1 MALYRIE
8 VFLDEN
14 YVKTMY
20 RDGDNQEDVEAA
32 IMERLE
38 ITLDVEEI
46 D

>member
-20 RDGDNQEDVEAA
+20 RDGNSQEDVETD
-32 IMERLE
+32 IMDRLE